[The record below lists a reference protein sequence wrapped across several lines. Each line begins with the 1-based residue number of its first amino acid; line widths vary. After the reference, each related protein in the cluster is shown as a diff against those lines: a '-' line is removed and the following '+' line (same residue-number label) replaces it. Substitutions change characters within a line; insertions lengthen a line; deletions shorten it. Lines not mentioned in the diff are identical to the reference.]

1 MFKSIK
7 IKNLRTITELEIDNL
22 GQVNLLVGQNNCGKT
37 TILEAIFFLVGAPN
51 PDLPLKANM
60 LRGLRYLSSDL
71 WTTFFHN
78 RSLIAP
84 IEISGKLRANSEDQR
99 LLIRLIEKKKRE
111 TQQVSSVFVEL
122 DVEPSNGKTP
132 FTANGLELEYTT
144 SEKHGQ
150 KSTSKIFQKGNDV
163 RTEGQKESQSRGF
176 IISPSAILGD
186 DLKDR
191 FGAAQR
197 NKRLPQLM
205 SLLQKIEPDMIDL
218 RLNEI
223 GLLEA
228 DNIGLPGL
236 IPVNLMGGGIAKFL
250 SVGLA
255 MLDYQDGVVLIDEIE
270 NGLYYSA
277 QQKLWEA
284 ILNWA
289 HELNVQVFAT
299 THSQECIRAFNA
311 CAESTLFKSDAKL
324 YRIERKDEKFRAVDY
339 TKNMLA
345 ESIDSNWEVR

>member
-1 MFKSIK
+1 
-7 IKNLRTITELEIDNL
+7 
-22 GQVNLLVGQNNCGKT
+22 
-37 TILEAIFFLVGAPN
+37 
-51 PDLPLKANM
+51 
-60 LRGLRYLSSDL
+60 
-71 WTTFFHN
+71 
-78 RSLIAP
+78 
-84 IEISGKLRANSEDQR
+84 
-99 LLIRLIEKKKRE
+99 
-111 TQQVSSVFVEL
+111 
-122 DVEPSNGKTP
+122 
-132 FTANGLELEYTT
+132 
-144 SEKHGQ
+144 
-150 KSTSKIFQKGNDV
+150 
-163 RTEGQKESQSRGF
+163 
-176 IISPSAILGD
+176 
-186 DLKDR
+186 
-191 FGAAQR
+191 
-197 NKRLPQLM
+197 
-205 SLLQKIEPDMIDL
+205 MIDL

-228 DNIGLPGL
+228 DIGLPGL
-236 IPVNLMGGGIAKFL
+236 IPVNLMGGGMAKFL

-311 CAESTLFKSDAKL
+311 CAESTLFESEAKL

-345 ESIDSNWEVR
+345 ESLESDWEVR